1 MSCAAMGKHG
11 PDRLMTRTSIRR
23 ELGLGR
29 RIGLLGG
36 SFNPAHEGH
45 LHVSQQ
51 AMMRLNLDRIWW
63 LVSPQNPLKSA
74 SDTAPLEERMAGA
87 RQVAR
92 DRRILVT
99 DIESRLETRYTID
112 TLRALLRCF
121 PDRRFVWIMGADNLL
136 QLPRWRDWRLM
147 MASIPVAVFDRAP
160 YSVGALSG
168 EAAQKY
174 ARSRIASNIARNLA
188 DQKAPAW
195 TFFHTPLHPA
205 TATRIRA
212 RQG

>member
-1 MSCAAMGKHG
+1 MGKHG
-11 PDRLMTRTSIRR
+11 PDHPMTRTAIRR
-23 ELGLGR
+23 ELGPGR

-45 LHVSQQ
+45 LHVSRQ
-51 AMMRLNLDRIWW
+51 AMMRLDLDRIWW
-63 LVSPQNPLKSA
+63 LVAPQNPLKSA
-74 SDTAPLEERMAGA
+74 SGTAPLEERLAGA
-87 RQVAR
+87 RRTAR

-99 DIESRLETRYTID
+99 DIERRLETRYTID
-112 TLRALLRCF
+112 TLRELLRCF
-121 PDRRFVWIMGADNLL
+121 PERRFVWIMGADNLL
-136 QLPRWRDWRLM
+136 QLPRWREWRAM

-160 YSVGALSG
+160 YSIGALAG

-174 ARSRIASNIARNLA
+174 ARSRIASNIARTLA
-188 DQKAPAW
+188 DQTPPAW